1 MNVLTPVQP
10 AWPLVILGAGR
21 NSEARCRSA
30 RYLSQC
36 RLGHIILACEATKR
50 CHHLGYERES
60 FFFFFFFPT
69 FPKVPLI
76 GRRTAQQGLGTHL
89 FSRGEWGR
97 KAFVLLRGHWYF
109 LLSFSK
115 GYITG
120 VPPLFVS
127 CSFAASCSVALLT
140 AAPGDLSASSCL
152 SQASLAAA
160 SGPHAGAVV
169 VGSTTAPK

>member
-1 MNVLTPVQP
+1 MNVLTPVQA
-10 AWPLVILGAGR
+10 AWPLVILDAGR

-36 RLGHIILACEATKR
+36 KLGHIILACEATKR
-50 CHHLGYERES
+50 CQHLGNEREFL
-60 FFFFFFFPT
+60 FFFSTLFPN
-69 FPKVPLI
+69 KVPLT

-120 VPPLFVS
+120 VPPLFVG

-152 SQASLAAA
+152 SQAALAAA

-169 VGSTTAPK
+169 VGSATAPK